1 MWFNVLNLEENISME
16 QIKIFD
22 AEYRFMNIIWEQLPI
37 SSTKLVKLAN
47 EELGWKK
54 STTYTVVRR
63 LCERGV
69 LINENAFVTALVTR
83 EQVMRA
89 ESEEHIEKVYDGSLK
104 LFFTAFLQKENLSK
118 DEIYEL
124 KKIVDSYL
132 NKEE

>member
-1 MWFNVLNLEENISME
+1 ME

-22 AEYRFMNIIWEQLPI
+22 AEYKFMSLIWEQQLPI

-63 LCERGV
+63 LRERGV
-69 LINENAFVTALVTR
+69 LVNENAVVTALVTR

-89 ESEEHIEKVYDGSLK
+89 ESEDHIDKVYDGSLK
-104 LFFTAFLQKENLSK
+104 LFFTTFLQKEKLSR
-118 DEIYEL
+118 DEIHEL
-124 KKIVDSYL
+124 KKIVDSYTK
-132 NKEE
+132 KEE

>member
-1 MWFNVLNLEENISME
+1 ME

-22 AEYRFMNIIWEQLPI
+22 AEYRFMNIIWEHPPI
-37 SSTKLVKLAN
+37 SSTQLVKLAN

-69 LINENAFVTALVTR
+69 IVNEKAIVTALVTR

-89 ESEEHIEKVYDGSLK
+89 ESEEHIGKVYDGSLK
-104 LFFTAFLQKENLSK
+104 LFFTTFLQKEKLSK
-118 DEIYEL
+118 DEIDEL
-124 KKIVDSYL
+124 KKIVDDYSC
-132 NKEE
+132 KGV